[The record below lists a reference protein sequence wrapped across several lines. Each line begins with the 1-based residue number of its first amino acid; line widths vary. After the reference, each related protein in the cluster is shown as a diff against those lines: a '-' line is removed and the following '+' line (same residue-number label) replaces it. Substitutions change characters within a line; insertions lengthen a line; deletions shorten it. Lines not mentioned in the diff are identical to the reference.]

1 VKLRTNESSLVMMAV
16 QGKVAHAAQWSYF
29 EVSHDG
35 KPFALPSTGSITY
48 NVRVGDTAF
57 GWAGD
62 HIEAGVSTT
71 FTEGKSGSP
80 KHEAGYNFLACIGN
94 DARIVSGEAKGKR
107 GTVLGTHG
115 GVEHV
120 MIDFPPP
127 VLDKMT
133 LDDKI
138 LIKAYGQGLELLDF
152 PNIKMYSLDP
162 NLLKKINPKPQGKKL
177 LMPVTTIVPAEV
189 MGSGIGSLNI
199 GTGDYDIMTHDP
211 ATVKKYKI
219 DQVCFGDL
227 VAIRDH
233 DNSYGRT
240 FKRGAV
246 SIGVVVH
253 GNCLL
258 AGHGPG
264 VTTIITSAVGAIEP
278 FIDPNAN
285 VGRYLGIG
293 RYRKKTSRG

>member
-1 VKLRTNESSLVMMAV
+1 MPLRTNEPKLVMMAV
-16 QGKVAHAAQWSYF
+16 QGKVAHAAQWAYF

-48 NVRVGDTAF
+48 NVRVGDPAF

-80 KHEAGYNFLACIGN
+80 KHESGFNFLSCIGN
-94 DARIVSGEAKGKR
+94 DARVVSGEAKGSK
-107 GTVLGTHG
+107 GKVLGTHG

-120 MIDFPPP
+120 MIDFAPP
-127 VLDKMT
+127 VLEKLT

-138 LIKAYGQGLELLDF
+138 LIKAYGQGLQLLDF
-152 PNIKMYSLDP
+152 PDVKVYSLDP
-162 NLLKKINPKPQGKKL
+162 RLLKKINPKSKGKKL
-177 LMPVTTIVPAEV
+177 LVPVTTVVPAEV

-211 ATVKKYKI
+211 ETVRKYKI
-219 DQVCFGDL
+219 DQICFGDL

-253 GNCLL
+253 SNCLL

-264 VTTIITSAVGAIEP
+264 VTTIMTSAVGAIEP
-278 FIDPNAN
+278 FIDSGAN
-285 VGRYLGIG
+285 IGRYLNIG
-293 RYRKKTSRG
+293 RYQKKSRRA